1 MAMVRRPGF
10 GGGSAAVVYDGGSL
24 VAARLPGMSAAARR
38 PGRAAHG
45 IAAARLPGKQQD
57 LRKLFYSLI
66 CLPQ

>member
-10 GGGSAAVVYDGGSL
+10 GGGSAAVGYDGGSL
-24 VAARLPGMSAAARR
+24 VAARLPGMPA
-38 PGRAAHG
+38 AAHG
-45 IAAARLPGKQQD
+45 CRVAASRQPGGLVWQQD

>member
-10 GGGSAAVVYDGGSL
+10 GGGSAAVGYDGGSL
-24 VAARLPGMSAAARR
+24 VTARLPGMSAAARQ
-38 PGRAAHG
+38 PGG
-45 IAAARLPGKQQD
+45 LVWQQD